1 MKIESYAPDTKPYIN
16 VTPLID
22 VLLVLLIIFMVAS
35 PLRPAQFKARI
46 PSEPE
51 KTVAAPNPHTLVVI
65 VNADRTLGLNLE
77 TGLGT
82 IEDTTKLSKRLVSVF
97 ADRLANHAYSPEGA
111 VATNLPESE
120 RIQRSIFIRAPK
132 SMPYGDIVRV
142 IDSVKGAG
150 ATPIGLQIDDLN

>member
-1 MKIESYAPDTKPYIN
+1 MKIESQAADNKPYIN

-35 PLRPAQFKARI
+35 PLRPSQFKARI

-51 KTVAAPNPHTLVVI
+51 QTNLPPDPHTLVVI
-65 VNADRTLGLNLE
+65 VNPDRSLMLNQE

-82 IEDTTKLSKRLVSVF
+82 IEDASKLSKRLVEVF
-97 ADRLANHAYSPEGA
+97 AKRLATHAYSPEGA
-111 VATNLPESE
+111 VATNLPEFD
-120 RIQRSIFIRAPK
+120 RIQRSVFIRAPK
-132 SMPYGDIVRV
+132 SMPYGDIMRV
-142 IDSVKGAG
+142 IDSMKGAG

>member
-1 MKIESYAPDTKPYIN
+1 MKIESHSADTKPYIN

-51 KTVAAPNPHTLVVI
+51 NSNLPPATDTLVVI
-65 VNADRTLGLNLE
+65 VNSDRTLSLNRE
-77 TGLGT
+77 EGLGT
-82 IEDTTKLSKRLVSVF
+82 IEDATKLSKRLVDVF
-97 ADRLANHAYSPEGA
+97 AQRTAHHAYSPEGMM
-111 VATNLPESE
+111 ATNLPEAE
-120 RIQRSIFIRAPK
+120 RIQRSVFIRAPK
-132 SMPYGDIVRV
+132 SMPYGDIMRV
-142 IDSVKGAG
+142 IDGVKGAG